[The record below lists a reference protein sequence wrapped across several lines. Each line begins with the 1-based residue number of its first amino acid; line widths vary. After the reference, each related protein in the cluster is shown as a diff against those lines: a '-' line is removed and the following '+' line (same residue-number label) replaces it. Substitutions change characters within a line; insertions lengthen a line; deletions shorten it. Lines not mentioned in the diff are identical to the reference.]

1 MLARILRL
9 LGIRR
14 RRSSTKLTARYEARR
29 TAELRKARER
39 FNQGITV

>member
-14 RRSSTKLTARYEARR
+14 RRSSTKLTARYTERR
-29 TAELRKARER
+29 VRELRKAHEM
-39 FNQGITV
+39 FTGAPAA

>member
-1 MLARILRL
+1 MLSRILRL

-29 TAELRKARER
+29 VRELRKAREM
-39 FNQGITV
+39 FAGAPAA